1 MRRIRRII
9 VLLLCVLM
17 LTACGGDDDYSNETA
32 ITYKEGSKE
41 LTDADPT
48 HCWVDDN
55 TFALKWFAEG
65 CGGELVEMPFSYT
78 GDFYSDPGE
87 DKHRG
92 AQSMYVVKINSLV
105 LFLTS
110 ESFMEDGAHNC
121 TVDYRDDFGHY
132 GEVKI
137 NGCKDE
143 PVTIKGFDQKVSRDG
158 LKVFITIIKRAAM
171 KDEKCLARGLGF
183 PHFEFELGGDAD
195 HVDHDD
201 Q

>member
-1 MRRIRRII
+1 
-9 VLLLCVLM
+9 M

-92 AQSMYVVKINSLV
+92 AQTMLIMTTSDVRIGVVSYGLACHGIVKEITG
-105 LFLTS
+105 F
-110 ESFMEDGAHNC
+110 FGA
-121 TVDYRDDFGHY
+121 
-132 GEVKI
+132 
-137 NGCKDE
+137 
-143 PVTIKGFDQKVSRDG
+143 
-158 LKVFITIIKRAAM
+158 
-171 KDEKCLARGLGF
+171 
-183 PHFEFELGGDAD
+183 
-195 HVDHDD
+195 
-201 Q
+201 